1 MMRPPSRRDDGVKGG
16 SVDFNMLHGEITLG
30 AAFGLVLGLFALAVR
45 APDRAAIRG
54 MLVMIGLLVVLDLA
68 GVAFDSWQVPR
79 VASVLSGVA
88 IVGLGA
94 VIIRLGCII
103 VFRAAL
109 PALGLGTP
117 RIVEDLTTT
126 ALAAAWLL
134 FWLHGAGLDLTSL
147 VATSAVITAVL
158 AFSMQDTLGN
168 ILGGVVLQLDD
179 SVRVGDWVKVDGIGG
194 QVVDV
199 RWRHTAIETRD
210 RETVIIPNGWL
221 VKNRFHIIGSRRD
234 ARTRWRRW
242 VYFNLDLA
250 ASPTKV
256 CSVLEDSVRLAEIN
270 NVVQDPPP
278 SAVLMDTAAGYGR
291 YALRFWIADPR
302 ADDPTDSA
310 VRMHALAALARHDI
324 QLMVVTEERLITKE
338 NDARQASLRATE
350 LARRSRALASVD
362 LFRSLS
368 ESEREALA
376 ANMVSAP
383 FVSGDTITRQG
394 AVAHWLYLVVDGEV
408 EIWSERDGIKTR
420 VATLGAGNV
429 VGEMGLM
436 TGEPRRASVVARTDA
451 HCLRLDKAGFEAVLR
466 SRPDIAGEVSRVISE
481 RMGGLTNA
489 QEKAANNGGVPQEDA
504 ISAKIRRFFGLE

>member
-1 MMRPPSRRDDGVKGG
+1 MNFS
-16 SVDFNMLHGEITLG
+16 MLHGEITLG
-30 AAFGLVLGLFALAVR
+30 AGLGLLLGLLALAVR
-45 APDRAAIRG
+45 APDRKAIRG
-54 MLVMIGLLVVLDLA
+54 MLVMIVLLVLLELCAVALQSA
-68 GVAFDSWQVPR
+68 GLERA
-79 VASVLSGVA
+79 ASAMSGVA
-88 IVGLGA
+88 IVCLGA
-94 VIIRLGCII
+94 VIIRLGCIV

-109 PALGLGTP
+109 PGLGLHTP

-126 ALAAAWLL
+126 GLAAAWLL

-179 SVRVGDWVKVDGIGG
+179 SVRVGDWVKVDGVGG

-234 ARTRWRRW
+234 EQTRWRRW
-242 VYFNLDLA
+242 VWFNLDPMI
-250 ASPTKV
+250 SPGRV
-256 CSVLEDSVRLAEIN
+256 CQVLEDSVRLAEIP
-270 NVVQDPPP
+270 NVVQNPPA
-278 SAVLMDTAAGYGR
+278 SAVLMDTSSGFAR

-302 ADDPTDSA
+302 ADDPSDSA
-310 VRMHALAALARHDI
+310 VRMHAVAALARHGI
-324 QLMVVTEERLITKE
+324 ELSVVTEERLITKE
-338 NDARQASLRATE
+338 NDARQAALRASE
-350 LARRSRALASVD
+350 LARRARALAGVD

-368 ESEREALA
+368 DAEREALA
-376 ANMVSAP
+376 VNMVGAP

-394 AVAHWLYLVVDGEV
+394 AVAHWLYLVTEGEV

-429 VGEMGLM
+429 FGEMGLM
-436 TGEPRRASVVARTDA
+436 TGEPRRASVIAKTDA

-466 SRPDIAGEVSRVISE
+466 ARPDIAGDISRVISD
-481 RMGGLTNA
+481 RMGELTGLQDSA
-489 QEKAANNGGVPQEDA
+489 AANGSQPQQDA
-504 ISAKIRRFFGLE
+504 ISARIKRFFGLD